1 MFLSMLDKFDLNEKN
16 IRILISYFL
25 YIIVVIIIYVFK
37 RIMVY
42 YI

>member
-25 YIIVVIIIYVFK
+25 YIIVFIIIYVFK